1 VSTRIQRQFLVS
13 GIVQGVGYRFFA
25 FDAARRHGIL
35 GFARNLPDGRVEVV
49 GEGEE
54 PELTLFLADL
64 KRGPWASRV
73 DQVTNAEFGPA
84 ESFSEFTI
92 RG

>member
-1 VSTRIQRQFLVS
+1 MSTRIQRQFFVS

-25 FDAARRHGIL
+25 FDAAQRHAIL
-35 GFARNLPDGRVEVV
+35 GYARNLPDGRVEVV
-49 GEGEE
+49 GEGVES
-54 PELTLFLADL
+54 ELTVFLAEL
-64 KRGPWASRV
+64 ERGPVASRV
-73 DQVTNAEFGPA
+73 EQVIEAEFGPA